1 MVVFAIGAGSGGC
14 DAGPWAGLALFS
26 TGSREDGL
34 GRADGLGSMSCK
46 CEVRSCCRRLLMLP
60 ALQISSS
67 QRRQGIEWHGMLI

>member
-1 MVVFAIGAGSGGC
+1 MVVFAVGAGSGGC

-34 GRADGLGSMSCK
+34 GRADGLGSMSCRR
-46 CEVRSCCRRLLMLP
+46 EVRSCCRRLKLP

-67 QRRQGIEWHGMLI
+67 QQRQGD